1 MSEAAEERLYGIA
14 IARGVVRL
22 LAEHDRPSITE
33 VRLKNGRRADV
44 MALAKDGEI
53 WIVEVKSSVADYRSD
68 SKWQDYLITATA
80 TSSRSRRISPG
91 ADPKGMR
98 IDRGRRLRWRIPAP
112 TGAVETHSRTAQGGD
127 PAIRAHGRQPPS
139 DHSVRL
145 RSI

>member
-68 SKWQDYLITATA
+68 SKWQDYLDYCDRYFFAVPTDFPQELIPKECGLIVADAFGGEFLRRPELSKLTAARRKAVTLRFARMAASRLLTTA
-80 TSSRSRRISPG
+80 
-91 ADPKGMR
+91 
-98 IDRGRRLRWRIPAP
+98 
-112 TGAVETHSRTAQGGD
+112 
-127 PAIRAHGRQPPS
+127 S
-139 DHSVRL
+139 D
-145 RSI
+145 